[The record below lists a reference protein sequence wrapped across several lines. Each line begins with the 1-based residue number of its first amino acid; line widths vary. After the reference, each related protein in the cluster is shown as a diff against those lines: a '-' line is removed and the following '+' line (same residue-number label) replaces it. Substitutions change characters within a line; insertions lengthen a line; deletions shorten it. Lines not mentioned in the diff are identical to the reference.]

1 MRVHSSCPCAAI
13 KQLVNFSALGT
24 RTRCQLPV
32 GGCLRLLPPK
42 IARVATQAAQAV
54 CLLHGNSWELSTRL
68 FFCTP
73 FVCSLYNCNVLFS
86 PSLFSLSSSLS
97 FFLPLLNNE
106 NSRCTISRGGHRRC
120 CAFFQSPNSMGY
132 LSYVVQFA
140 TVSSAY
146 LSKRISSLVRI
157 LLH

>member
-1 MRVHSSCPCAAI
+1 MRVCLCVRMCASMRVHSSCPCAAI

-54 CLLHGNSWELSTRL
+54 CLQHGNSWELSTRL

-86 PSLFSLSSSLS
+86 PSLFPSLLPSL
-97 FFLPLLNNE
+97 FFSLC
-106 NSRCTISRGGHRRC
+106 STMKIH
-120 CAFFQSPNSMGY
+120 A
-132 LSYVVQFA
+132 VQFLA
-140 TVSSAY
+140 VVIVVVVFFFNPPTAWGISAM
-146 LSKRISSLVRI
+146 
-157 LLH
+157 